1 MIKYTISGQIS
12 SLFATFLPY
21 HLLHMKQGMKQGT
34 VLWFSVAA
42 HGLPP
47 AGAGYPSG
55 VRGGMDSR
63 E

>member
-21 HLLHMKQGMKQGT
+21 HLLHMKQGT